1 MQMLREEDNNRKE
14 GKTCRAKRQR
24 GKIIDVHPQSLV
36 SGQDFVDA
44 RQIGVSLLL
53 ATESHG
59 GVAR

>member
-1 MQMLREEDNNRKE
+1 MQ
-14 GKTCRAKRQR
+14 AKRQR
-24 GKIIDVHPQSLV
+24 GKIIDVHPQSLE